1 MCLFTYKVIYVEV
14 KPEQYE
20 ELSIGIGGIKVNGFE
35 TRFCPATEV
44 SEKLRKMPIATMS
57 FLEPYEKLLDEGIL
71 FKGIETKFG
80 HFHLLGNNVVKIYI
94 RRKTESW
101 KRQRQ

>member
-1 MCLFTYKVIYVEV
+1 MCLFTYKVIYKEL

-20 ELSIGIGGIKVNGFE
+20 ELSVGIGGIKIDGYE
-35 TRFCPATEV
+35 ATFYPSAKV
-44 SEKLRKMPIATMS
+44 SEKLRKMPVATMS
-57 FLEPYEKLLDEGIL
+57 FLEPYEKILDDGIL

-80 HFHLLGNNVVKIYI
+80 YFHLLGNNVVKIYI